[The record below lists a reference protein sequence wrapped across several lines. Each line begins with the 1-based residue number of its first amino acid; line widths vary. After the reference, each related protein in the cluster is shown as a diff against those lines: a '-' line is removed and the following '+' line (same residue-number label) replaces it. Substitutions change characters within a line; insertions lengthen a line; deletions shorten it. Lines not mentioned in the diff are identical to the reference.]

1 MNYAA
6 HRGFTAFGRLVLPAR
21 ATCRKTSFSKESWA
35 SDSVTEP
42 PRAIGVSGRG
52 GTELNVKAS
61 VIHTASPSV
70 NRNPAH
76 GNRSSARSSGG
87 GGGGIGRKSGTAE
100 AFLRADCSQLYFY
113 YYSKQEECS
122 TTKKE
127 TKIDVYSLHQSGTRC
142 PAHATTTTAALR

>member
-42 PRAIGVSGRG
+42 PRATGVSGRG

-87 GGGGIGRKSGTAE
+87 GRGGIGRKPGTAE
-100 AFLRADCSQLYFY
+100 AFFARWLL
-113 YYSKQEECS
+113 S
-122 TTKKE
+122 TLFLLLFKTRRVQHDKK
-127 TKIDVYSLHQSGTRC
+127 GN
-142 PAHATTTTAALR
+142 